1 VENVVSRN
9 RDIKASEPAEAAR
22 TPAPTHTDAIVA
34 VHQQMLAKSP
44 AHLRH
49 IAAGS
54 GHQIHVIEAGEGPP
68 LVLLHGSGPTSL
80 MFLPLIERLTGLRAI
95 AVDRPGFGL
104 SDPIDLPLPRYRE
117 AVIEYLDSI
126 LDALG
131 LDQTSLLGSS
141 IGGTWAVWYALAHPN
156 RLRRLVL
163 LGAPPLLPGTRVP
176 PVLRLIF
183 APRVAE
189 YLSRRTPWTAK
200 SVVDH
205 MAVMGEGDTI
215 LNYPHQIEAL
225 VAGGRDPLAAAAG
238 LAEHRVY
245 ITPFGF
251 RRALKMQR
259 EELQQLTAPT
269 LLIWGEH
276 DPLGSA
282 KTARGI
288 ADALPHAHLEMLP
301 AGHGP
306 WLGHPDRTAHL
317 VSNVVR

>member
-1 VENVVSRN
+1 VSRN
-9 RDIKASEPAEAAR
+9 RDIETGEPAKAAR
-22 TPAPTHTDAIVA
+22 TAAPTHTDAIVA
-34 VHQQMLAKSP
+34 VHQQMLATSI
-44 AHLRH
+44 AHDRH
-49 IAAGS
+49 VDVGPNY
-54 GHQIHVIEAGEGPP
+54 QMHVIEAGEGQP

-104 SDPIDLPLPRYRE
+104 SDTTDLPLPRYRQ
-117 AVIEYLDSI
+117 AVIEYLGGI

-141 IGGTWAVWYALAHPN
+141 IGGTWAVWYALAYPN

-189 YLSRRTPWTAK
+189 FLSRRTPWTAK

-205 MAVMGEGDTI
+205 MAVMGEKDTI
-215 LNYPHQIEAL
+215 LNYPEQIEAL
-225 VAGGRDPLAAAAG
+225 VAGGRDPLAAATG

-251 RRALKMQR
+251 RRALKVQR

-269 LLIWGEH
+269 LLIWGDH

-282 KTARGI
+282 RAARAT

-306 WLGHPDRTAHL
+306 WLGHPDQTAQL
-317 VSNVVR
+317 VSNFVR